1 MRIEIHSRNTE
12 VTPAIRALIEKKAS
26 RLSVFLPGD
35 TTVCFMIDAN
45 RKRHKIEATVLLD
58 GTIIRAEQRS
68 DDLYKTIDQTVDV
81 LVRRIKTYKEKKHG
95 RQRRAEDT
103 IRKPAKTFA
112 EADENVSAIVR
123 RKELKIPTVTAEDA
137 CEEMDL
143 LGHSFYIFIDAETD
157 KTSVVYE
164 REDGGYGLIAVE

>member
-1 MRIEIHSRNTE
+1 MRIEIRSRNAE
-12 VTPAIRALIEKKAS
+12 VTPAIKTLIEKKAS
-26 RLSVFLPGD
+26 KISIYLPD
-35 TTVCFMIDAN
+35 DALVRFMIDAN

-81 LVRRIKTYKEKKHG
+81 LVRRIKTYKEKKHEK
-95 RQRRAEDT
+95 QRRAEDT
-103 IRKPAKTFA
+103 IRRPAAGTEEK
-112 EADENVSAIVR
+112 NPVIVR
-123 RKELKIPTVTAEDA
+123 RKDIRTPTITAEAA
-137 CEEMDL
+137 CEEMEL
-143 LGHSFYIFIDAETD
+143 LGHSFYIFTDADTD